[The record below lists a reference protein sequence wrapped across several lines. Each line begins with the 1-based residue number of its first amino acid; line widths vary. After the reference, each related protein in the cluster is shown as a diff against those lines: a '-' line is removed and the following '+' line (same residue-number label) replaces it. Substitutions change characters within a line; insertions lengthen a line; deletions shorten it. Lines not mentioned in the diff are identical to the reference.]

1 MKNRLVILPI
11 VLCAATLLLFP
22 SGLAD
27 SGSFSGNDSPQ
38 ITQKSREDYM
48 STLLNRNTNPLGLK
62 GDNTLQKY
70 LSQPEIKWAIRAGRR
85 HLLN

>member
-1 MKNRLVILPI
+1 MRNRLFILPI

-27 SGSFSGNDSPQ
+27 NGSLSGDDSPQ

-48 STLLNRNTNPLGLK
+48 STLLERNTNPLGLK
-62 GDNTLQKY
+62 DDITLQRY